1 MSDWFVL
8 VCKVKEGPELLC
20 KLSVENVPSSQVIGN
35 QAGLTKALTNLVRLD
50 FISLTTSCYNQ
61 SSVKTKGRLPLENLR
76 FLMDSSFES
85 INAKK
90 GGVPQ

>member
-1 MSDWFVL
+1 MQI
-8 VCKVKEGPELLC
+8 VCWKC
-20 KLSVENVPSSQVIGN
+20 SQVIGN

-90 GGVPQ
+90 GGVPQWTSPLKNGGYLHSNGKLP